1 MDGFL
6 REELCKLRL
15 WAGASLACMRKAG
28 GSVAIRV
35 SDRAEKGDEVI
46 EVGEQS
52 CQPTGHPSTLT
63 Y

>member
-6 REELCKLRL
+6 REELFKLRL
-15 WAGASLACMRKAG
+15 RAGASLACMRKAG

-35 SDRAEKGDEVI
+35 SDRAEKGGGGAEL
-46 EVGEQS
+46 S
-52 CQPTGHPSTLT
+52 AHRSSSTLV